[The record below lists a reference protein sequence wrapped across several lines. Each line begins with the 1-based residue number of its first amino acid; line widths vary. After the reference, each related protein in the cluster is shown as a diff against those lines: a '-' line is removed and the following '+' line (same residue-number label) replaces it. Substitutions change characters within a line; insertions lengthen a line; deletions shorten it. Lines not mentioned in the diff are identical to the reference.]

1 MGRRVCRCILGRGRG
16 DRTARGLRTP
26 PTESLTVLRQKQE
39 TYIFKYT
46 ITLRQIENIL
56 LAKDWYDR
64 SCKSIKS
71 GLPLAS
77 PGRSGLGTPGE
88 SPLLSHPVLGSPLV
102 GHRDPQDSPACL
114 GSRGKDC
121 FRGLGSER
129 GPARP
134 YPWRAAV
141 RLSEGGSGP
150 SRAETRAGLRPR
162 TASAPRP
169 SPARASS
176 RHPPPAPRPPF
187 RIEGGRLQL
196 SRSTGPGSW
205 AAQKGLPPPRKPHPA
220 GARTSGSLR
229 THARSVEGA
238 CGVTRPAARPVT
250 PSRPLLK
257 VGARGRLPCCPA
269 PTPPLT
275 FPPPPF
281 TRRPAGPPTRPF
293 PYQHPR
299 PRQRRRRRTAPRRR
313 HFVSEPVER
322 LNRARSC
329 FFGGSGGGGSRC
341 GCAEL
346 AGDAGWPERWSGGGA
361 SAAGGVARR

>member
-1 MGRRVCRCILGRGRG
+1 MRGDPPGLTRGGLPCGARRAGPARLGRRLGRGS
-16 DRTARGLRTP
+16 AQEPPQPHGLVPRALP
-26 PTESLTVLRQKQE
+26 PN
-39 TYIFKYT
+39 
-46 ITLRQIENIL
+46 TL
-56 LAKDWYDR
+56 
-64 SCKSIKS
+64 
-71 GLPLAS
+71 
-77 PGRSGLGTPGE
+77 
-88 SPLLSHPVLGSPLV
+88 
-102 GHRDPQDSPACL
+102 
-114 GSRGKDC
+114 
-121 FRGLGSER
+121 
-129 GPARP
+129 
-134 YPWRAAV
+134 
-141 RLSEGGSGP
+141 
-150 SRAETRAGLRPR
+150 
-162 TASAPRP
+162 
-169 SPARASS
+169 
-176 RHPPPAPRPPF
+176 PPAPRPPF
-187 RIEGGRLQL
+187 RIQGGRLQL
-196 SRSTGPGSW
+196 SRSTGPESW
-205 AAQKGLPPPRKPHPA
+205 AAQKGLPPPTKPHPA

-229 THARSVEGA
+229 AHARPVEGA
-238 CGVTRPAARPVT
+238 CGVTRLAARPVT